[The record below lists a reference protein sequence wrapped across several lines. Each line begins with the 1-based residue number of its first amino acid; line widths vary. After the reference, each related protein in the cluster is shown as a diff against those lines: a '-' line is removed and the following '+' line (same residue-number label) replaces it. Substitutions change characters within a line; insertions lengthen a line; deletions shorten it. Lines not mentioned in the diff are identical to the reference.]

1 MYTRGQFAVMGNVGI
16 KALRLYHE
24 EGLLIPVYINKD
36 NGYHYYDG
44 SQLITLEKIKQ
55 LRKLG
60 ASLFEIKQILDG
72 KVSESDIIE
81 SRIKE
86 TDRLLSELRG
96 YDPSTDFSET
106 VKVDEQID
114 HRPFQSCR
122 CICICENTER
132 EDLGMSVGK
141 LYERAARDGMEI
153 KGSHFVI
160 FEGLDKDGDFSM
172 KTCLPVTGGADED
185 IWQISGEKCIHI
197 TFRDGFSA
205 VRKAHLMLRDYA
217 AANGIHLAD
226 RVYEVYNRDMTVD
239 VYYAVQE

>member
-1 MYTRGQFAVMGNVGI
+1 MYTRGQFAVMGNVGM

-96 YDPSTDFSET
+96 YDPSTALSDT
-106 VKVDEQID
+106 VKGDEQID

-141 LYERAARDGMEI
+141 LYERAAHDGMEI

-205 VRKAHLMLRDYA
+205 VRKAHLMLSDYA